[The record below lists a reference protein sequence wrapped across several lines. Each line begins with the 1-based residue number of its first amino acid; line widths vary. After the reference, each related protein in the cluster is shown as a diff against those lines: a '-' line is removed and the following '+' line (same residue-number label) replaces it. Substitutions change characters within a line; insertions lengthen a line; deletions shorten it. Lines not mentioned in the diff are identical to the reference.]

1 MKATSNDDILI
12 QHIKA
17 VHQWTE
23 KLYQNT
29 TEVRPL
35 EPQLVLQCLEELS
48 TALEELYIAE
58 EEVRLQNEE
67 LIVARQ
73 AIEAERQRYRE
84 LFEFAPDGYLV
95 TDIYGVI
102 QEANRVASQLLNIEQ
117 RFLIGKPLINAVP
130 EEHRRAFRAMLIQ
143 LHTVNRVEEWEISLS
158 RRRVGLFDAALT
170 VETVRDAN
178 KQAIALR
185 WMLRDITSRKQAEAQ
200 LRQVQ
205 LENLQLIEAD
215 RLKSQFMATVSHE
228 LRTPMN
234 AILGFSELLLRGF
247 QRECN
252 TQQINMIERILNN
265 GKQLL
270 MMIEEI
276 LDFSKLKA
284 NRLELRLDAFDLAE
298 LATTTTEEL
307 RSLAEQKAID
317 LQVHLAKSNIPVIND
332 RMRLRQVLV
341 NLISNAIKFTE
352 TGSVTLEI
360 WELPEGRLAII
371 VSDTG
376 IGIDLA
382 DQSRIFQEFWQVDQT
397 STRKN
402 NGTGLGLAIA
412 NALVQLMQGSIS
424 VESQLEA
431 GSTFRVELPRRILPH

>member
-1 MKATSNDDILI
+1 
-12 QHIKA
+12 
-17 VHQWTE
+17 
-23 KLYQNT
+23 
-29 TEVRPL
+29 
-35 EPQLVLQCLEELS
+35 
-48 TALEELYIAE
+48 
-58 EEVRLQNEE
+58 
-67 LIVARQ
+67 
-73 AIEAERQRYRE
+73 
-84 LFEFAPDGYLV
+84 
-95 TDIYGVI
+95 
-102 QEANRVASQLLNIEQ
+102 NRVASQLLNIEQ

-170 VETVRDAN
+170 VETVRDVN

-247 QRECN
+247 QRERN
-252 TQQINMIERILNN
+252 AQQINMIERILNN

-317 LQVHLAKSNIPVIND
+317 LQVHLAKSNIPVVND

-412 NALVQLMQGSIS
+412 NALVQLMHGTIS

>member
-130 EEHRRAFRAMLIQ
+130 EEYRRAFRAMLIQ
-143 LHTVNRVEEWEISLS
+143 LHTVNRVEEWEISFS

-170 VETVRDAN
+170 VETVRDVN

-317 LQVHLAKSNIPVIND
+317 LQVHLAKSNIPVVND

>member
-1 MKATSNDDILI
+1 MKATDNDDILI
-12 QHIKA
+12 EHIKA

-29 TEVRPL
+29 TEVRTL

-95 TDIYGVI
+95 TDIYGLI

-170 VETVRDAN
+170 VETVRDVN

-247 QRECN
+247 QRERN
-252 TQQINMIERILNN
+252 AQQINMIERILNN

-317 LQVHLAKSNIPVIND
+317 LQVHLAKSNIPVVND

-412 NALVQLMQGSIS
+412 NALVQLMHGTIS

>member
-1 MKATSNDDILI
+1 M
-12 QHIKA
+12 
-17 VHQWTE
+17 
-23 KLYQNT
+23 
-29 TEVRPL
+29 
-35 EPQLVLQCLEELS
+35 
-48 TALEELYIAE
+48 
-58 EEVRLQNEE
+58 
-67 LIVARQ
+67 
-73 AIEAERQRYRE
+73 
-84 LFEFAPDGYLV
+84 
-95 TDIYGVI
+95 
-102 QEANRVASQLLNIEQ
+102 ANS
-117 RFLIGKPLINAVP
+117 
-130 EEHRRAFRAMLIQ
+130 
-143 LHTVNRVEEWEISLS
+143 
-158 RRRVGLFDAALT
+158 
-170 VETVRDAN
+170 
-178 KQAIALR
+178 
-185 WMLRDITSRKQAEAQ
+185 
-200 LRQVQ
+200 
-205 LENLQLIEAD
+205 
-215 RLKSQFMATVSHE
+215 
-228 LRTPMN
+228 
-234 AILGFSELLLRGF
+234 
-247 QRECN
+247 
-252 TQQINMIERILNN
+252 
-265 GKQLL
+265 
-270 MMIEEI
+270 
-276 LDFSKLKA
+276 SKLKA

-317 LQVHLAKSNIPVIND
+317 LQVHLAKSNIPVVND

-412 NALVQLMQGSIS
+412 NALVQLMHGTSS